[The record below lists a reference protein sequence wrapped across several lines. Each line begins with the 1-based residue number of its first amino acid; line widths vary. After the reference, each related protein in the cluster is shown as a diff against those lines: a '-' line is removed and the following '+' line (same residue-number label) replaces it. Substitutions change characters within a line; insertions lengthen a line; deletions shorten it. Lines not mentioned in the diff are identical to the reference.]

1 MGQKSENS
9 LVQNRRAFRDYEIIE
24 SHETGIVLKGTEIKS
39 LRDSGGSLQE
49 SYVQIK
55 NNELWLVGA
64 HIAPYN
70 FGNINN
76 HEETRERKLLMHK
89 REISKLKAAVQEKG
103 LALVPL
109 ALYLKRGRVKVKIAL
124 ARGKKN
130 IDKRAT
136 IKEREEKR
144 RMQHVMKNFR

>member
-1 MGQKSENS
+1 MGQKSDNS

-24 SHETGIVLKGTEIKS
+24 SYETGIVLKGTEIKS

-49 SYVQIK
+49 SYVQVK
-55 NNELWLVGA
+55 NSELWLIGA
-64 HIAPYN
+64 HIAPYS

-76 HEETRERKLLMHK
+76 HEETRDRKLLMHK
-89 REISKLKAAVQEKG
+89 REISKLKTAVQEKG
-103 LALVPL
+103 LSLVPL

-136 IKEREEKR
+136 IKAREEKR
-144 RMQHVMKNFR
+144 RMQHVMKKFR